1 MKISVD
7 TDRCVGSGQCSR
19 AVPQVFDQDDEDGTS
34 VLLVPLPPPELH
46 AGVRLAVDICPVRA
60 LAIVESPVGLESDS
74 TGSDDHVTSHSHLP
88 SVREGTAP

>member
-1 MKISVD
+1 MKVTVD

-34 VLLVPLPPPELH
+34 VLLLPLPPAELQ
-46 AGVRLAVDICPVRA
+46 AGVRLAVDLCPVRA
-60 LAIVESPVGLESDS
+60 LAIFESPVGLEPDS
-74 TGSDDHVTSHSHLP
+74 IGSADHVTSHSRVP